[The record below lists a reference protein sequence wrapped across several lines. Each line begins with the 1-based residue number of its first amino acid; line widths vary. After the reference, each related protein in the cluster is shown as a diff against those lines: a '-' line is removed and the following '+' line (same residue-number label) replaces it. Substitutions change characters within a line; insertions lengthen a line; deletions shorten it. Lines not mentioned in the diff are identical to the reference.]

1 MAFLG
6 RAHARQEQQFLP
18 EPGGGMAVPA
28 DQQIAQ
34 HGRILEQF
42 DVLEG
47 AGDAEFGDAEGR
59 LLGDVLI
66 LEIDLARGRAVDPR
80 DQVEDRT
87 LAGAVGADDR
97 EDLALLH
104 READGIDRLQAAEMQ
119 RQIFGAEIAHRF
131 RSDFT

>member
-1 MAFLG
+1 MT
-6 RAHARQEQQFLP
+6 
-18 EPGGGMAVPA
+18 A
-28 DQQIAQ
+28 DQEIAQ

-47 AGDAEFGDAEGR
+47 AGDAEAGNVVGR

-66 LEIDLARGRAVDPR
+66 LEEDLARGRRIDPR

-104 READGIDRLQAAEMQ
+104 READGIDRLQAAEVQ
-119 RQIFGAEIAHRF
+119 GQVFGAEIAHRF